1 MTKKKILQA
10 KENEIAKAGKM
21 MFDAFFGEE
30 GALEKSLN
38 EDMAD
43 SERDSTARGT
53 WVDVETTGH
62 SLLRCDACGRE
73 LVMLG
78 TVNVAIAE
86 RHGWRSTDGVW
97 RCTQCAVK

>member
-1 MTKKKILQA
+1 
-10 KENEIAKAGKM
+10 
-21 MFDAFFGEE
+21 
-30 GALEKSLN
+30 
-38 EDMAD
+38 MAD

-86 RHGWRSTDGVW
+86 RHGWRSTNGVW